1 MILRK
6 GETYVG
12 AIINGS
18 VVIASV
24 TPLGSVYRIYQG
36 SKWVFYTAIQG
47 AGSATLR
54 NIFKSAMLNGTI
66 SGDDVQDIIANTAFG
81 AAVGSMSTWKK
92 VYKR

>member
-12 AIINGS
+12 AIIINGS

-66 SGDDVQDIIANTAFG
+66 SGGISLLQVTIFKILLPIQHLVQ
-81 AAVGSMSTWKK
+81 
-92 VYKR
+92 R